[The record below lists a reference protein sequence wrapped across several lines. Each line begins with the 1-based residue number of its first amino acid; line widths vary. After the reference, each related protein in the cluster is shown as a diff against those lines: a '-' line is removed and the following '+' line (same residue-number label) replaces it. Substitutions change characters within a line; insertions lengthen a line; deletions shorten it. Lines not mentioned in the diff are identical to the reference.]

1 MAYSAA
7 ILARA
12 KARLAAAREQNA
24 QDDAARIGAIYERL
38 PRLRQIDLELQKTAA
53 KVCAAAFRAG
63 EDPSETIRQLKDE
76 NLRLQQERDWILESE
91 GVDPDDLEQTAVCPR
106 CGGSGYLG
114 ARMCECL
121 AELCRQEQKK
131 ELSTLLG
138 AGRDF
143 DLDAVRHG
151 KLSPV
156 FFGSALTNF
165 GVEPFLNAFLEM
177 TTPPLPRVSDAGEVD
192 VYSPEFSAFVF
203 KIQANMNKAHRD
215 RLAFMRIC
223 SGRFERDTEY
233 FHVQSGRKM
242 RLSQPQTMMAA
253 EREIVDEAYAGD
265 IIGVFDPGIF
275 SIGDTITM
283 PGKKFRFS
291 GIPTFEPEHFM
302 LVSPKDTMK
311 RKQFVKGVEQIA
323 QEGAIQIFKIPD
335 SGFEDVVVGVVGTL
349 QFDVF
354 EYRMKNEYGVDLRM
368 SGLPYEHL
376 RLIRECPCDVKD
388 LMLCSGS
395 RVLEDFKGRKLIA
408 FGGEWSVG
416 FLTKHNEGLILDDWL
431 SV

>member
-138 AGRDF
+138 AGRESF
-143 DLDAVRHG
+143 DRFRLDYYPAEYDPDLGTSPREIMKKVYERAVRYAQSFAPGARSLLFSGATGLG
-151 KLSPV
+151 KTFLSACIARTV
-156 FFGSALTNF
+156 ADRGYSVCYVSAEALF
-165 GVEPFLNAFLEM
+165 A
-177 TTPPLPRVSDAGEVD
+177 D
-192 VYSPEFSAFVF
+192 
-203 KIQANMNKAHRD
+203 
-215 RLAFMRIC
+215 
-223 SGRFERDTEY
+223 FE
-233 FHVQSGRKM
+233 Q
-242 RLSQPQTMMAA
+242 Q
-253 EREIVDEAYAGD
+253 
-265 IIGVFDPGIF
+265 
-275 SIGDTITM
+275 
-283 PGKKFRFS
+283 KFR
-291 GIPTFEPEHFM
+291 P
-302 LVSPKDTMK
+302 
-311 RKQFVKGVEQIA
+311 R
-323 QEGAIQIFKIPD
+323 EG
-335 SGFEDVVVGVVGTL
+335 EDVTRKYL
-349 QFDVF
+349 AC
-354 EYRMKNEYGVDLRM
+354 DL
-368 SGLPYEHL
+368 
-376 RLIRECPCDVKD
+376 
-388 LMLCSGS
+388 
-395 RVLEDFKGRKLIA
+395 
-408 FGGEWSVG
+408 
-416 FLTKHNEGLILDDWL
+416 LILDDLGTELMTSFVQSAIYQIINTRLITGKKTVISTNLRPDEIGRRYGAPVL
-431 SV
+431 SRLQGEYQLLLFFGEDIRRQKRK

>member
-138 AGRDF
+138 AGRESF
-143 DLDAVRHG
+143 DRFRLDYYPAEYDPDLG
-151 KLSPV
+151 TSP
-156 FFGSALTNF
+156 
-165 GVEPFLNAFLEM
+165 
-177 TTPPLPRVSDAGEVD
+177 
-192 VYSPEFSAFVF
+192 
-203 KIQANMNKAHRD
+203 
-215 RLAFMRIC
+215 
-223 SGRFERDTEY
+223 
-233 FHVQSGRKM
+233 
-242 RLSQPQTMMAA
+242 
-253 EREIVDEAYAGD
+253 REI
-265 IIGVFDPGIF
+265 
-275 SIGDTITM
+275 M
-283 PGKKFRFS
+283 KK
-291 GIPTFEPEHFM
+291 
-302 LVSPKDTMK
+302 VY
-311 RKQFVKGVEQIA
+311 EQI
-323 QEGAIQIFKIPD
+323 
-335 SGFEDVVVGVVGTL
+335 
-349 QFDVF
+349 
-354 EYRMKNEYGVDLRM
+354 
-368 SGLPYEHL
+368 
-376 RLIRECPCDVKD
+376 
-388 LMLCSGS
+388 
-395 RVLEDFKGRKLIA
+395 GRA
-408 FGGEWSVG
+408 HV
-416 FLTKHNEGLILDDWL
+416 
-431 SV
+431 